1 MRYNYTGIL
10 LLFACVLALS
20 TSGECQ
26 LLCDVMWCAATR
38 RCTAAMSV
46 VCIQTQGCVMSHPVS
61 PSAGT
66 LCSYLPDATVCLS
79 CSLCESDRSRRQ
91 ADALACTAHVRRV
104 QVVWITQSCEL
115 HSRCGQCTSMTTH
128 NVCWRVVQIAPT
140 DRGCGTRLSYC
151 YCRRQTIAGRANML

>member
-1 MRYNYTGIL
+1 M
-10 LLFACVLALS
+10 
-20 TSGECQ
+20 
-26 LLCDVMWCAATR
+26 R

-46 VCIQTQGCVMSHPVS
+46 VCIQTQGCVMSRPVL

-79 CSLCESDRSRRQ
+79 CSLCERDRSRRQ

-115 HSRCGQCTSMTTH
+115 HWRCGQCTAMTTTT
-128 NVCWRVVQIAPT
+128 CAGASFALRQPTVVVGLAKLLL
-140 DRGCGTRLSYC
+140 LSSADN
-151 YCRRQTIAGRANML
+151 CRAC